1 MGFYVN
7 RGLFGITMDAMKS
20 SHDKITFQSIEF
32 WSNVCNEE
40 YELQL
45 LQQEHIQDVKHLFN
59 RLLTIKSIPVVQQV
73 YQAILAD
80 MTTNFNVLLQ
90 ALQQKAIVVGSG
102 TLSSPTTSDL
112 NEDNAEVAL
121 IFDCSAL
128 CQIGNVKGNFIGMY
142 ALSPPLFQLLAK
154 HLQLTNSKLARQYSA
169 IHYGI
174 LKTLYSHCAAYE
186 HFIHNSDL
194 FKQNDTNNVMSLT
207 SLTKDNFEDL
217 LKLLHR
223 LIVNSYLSCHDTNLF
238 NLCRYWLQSNET
250 SIYTILCCLPV
261 NILTVKIQIKK
272 LIKRFFCNKFSRH
285 GTFLSSKK
293 DYSIVKRNHMN
304 TSYLG
309 RFTRYCFLF
318 NILVNH
324 QTLRMYL
331 TTLLECLFQSCQRK
345 SNNESSKEE
354 QLLESQHRLLS
365 YEQLPNFGNDAL
377 LGFI

>member
-223 LIVNSYLSCHDTNLF
+223 LIVNSYLSCHDT
-238 NLCRYWLQSNET
+238 
-250 SIYTILCCLPV
+250 
-261 NILTVKIQIKK
+261 K
-272 LIKRFFCNKFSRH
+272 
-285 GTFLSSKK
+285 
-293 DYSIVKRNHMN
+293 
-304 TSYLG
+304 
-309 RFTRYCFLF
+309 
-318 NILVNH
+318 
-324 QTLRMYL
+324 
-331 TTLLECLFQSCQRK
+331 
-345 SNNESSKEE
+345 
-354 QLLESQHRLLS
+354 
-365 YEQLPNFGNDAL
+365 
-377 LGFI
+377 